1 MRTTT
6 LGELV
11 DEAGGIVQ
19 TGPFGSQLHAH
30 DYSNSGVAVV
40 MPQNIRNGRL
50 DHSSIAHVTTGRA
63 SGLSRHTLQ
72 AGDIVY
78 SRRGDVEKCALVL
91 ETDLPAMCGTGSLLV
106 RVPKSHFA
114 DSTFLAY
121 LLQTDEVRKWVRG
134 HAVGA
139 TMLNL
144 NTQILREVPLVLPP
158 LPKQQAIAEVLGALD
173 DKIAAN
179 RALVATADA
188 LARAFT
194 NECLADST
202 TTQLCDLATI
212 TMGSSPKGTSYNESG
227 EGVVL
232 YQGMKD
238 FGIRSPLPRVWTTE
252 PGRLAHAG
260 DILMSVRAPVGTL
273 NRATEEC
280 CIGRGLASLTA
291 HQPNALFH
299 LLLGQQTLFAPFNGD
314 GTIFG
319 SINKRQLHALPVRIP
334 SAGLTE
340 LEAKTAPLEAQVAS
354 ALSESATL
362 AALRDT
368 LLPALM
374 DGTLRVKDAERTVSE
389 AL

>member
-1 MRTTT
+1 MMQYAS
-6 LGELV
+6 LGELGV
-11 DEAGGIVQ
+11 MVLDCEHRTPSPAPAGHPYVAIPDIQQGRVVLETTRRITDED
-19 TGPFGSQLHAH
+19 L
-30 DYSNSGVAVV
+30 
-40 MPQNIRNGRL
+40 L
-50 DHSSIAHVTTGRA
+50 DWTRRTKPR
-63 SGLSRHTLQ
+63 
-72 AGDIVY
+72 AGDILVT
-78 SRRGDVEKCALVL
+78 RRGRVGDTAPIPTDDCAIGQNLVIL
-91 ETDLPAMCGTGSLLV
+91 RSDGTVIDQSFLRWATRGPAWQS
-106 RVPKSHFA
+106 
-114 DSTFLAY
+114 
-121 LLQTDEVRKWVRG
+121 EVDRLIN
-134 HAVGA
+134 VGA
-139 TMLNL
+139 VFSSLNVGD
-144 NTQILREVPLVLPP
+144 IGKMRIPVLP
-158 LPKQQAIAEVLGALD
+158 LPEQQAIAEVLGALD

-374 DGTLRVKDAERTVSE
+374 DGTLRVKDAEKTVSE

>member
-1 MRTTT
+1 MWPAVRLGDVTTKIRSGAT
-6 LGELV
+6 PRGGASGYTNSRIALIRSQNVLDNSMTHEGLAHIS
-11 DEAGGIVQ
+11 DEAAMKLANASVEKDDVLLNI
-19 TGPFGSQLHAH
+19 TGDSVARCCVMEEAFLPARVNQHVSIIRTESQL
-30 DYSNSGVAVV
+30 D
-40 MPQNIRNGRL
+40 PRF
-50 DHSSIAHVTTGRA
+50 
-63 SGLSRHTLQ
+63 LQ
-72 AGDIVY
+72 
-78 SRRGDVEKCALVL
+78 RALVNPEMKNHLLTISSGGTRNALTKSML
-91 ETDLPAMCGTGSLLV
+91 E
-106 RVPKSHFA
+106 
-114 DSTFLAY
+114 
-121 LLQTDEVRKWVRG
+121 
-134 HAVGA
+134 
-139 TMLNL
+139 NL
-144 NTQILREVPLVLPP
+144 EVPLPP
-158 LPKQQAIAEVLGALD
+158 LPEQQAIAEVLGALD

-299 LLLGQQTLFAPFNGD
+299 LLLEQQTLFAPFNGD

-334 SAGLTE
+334 SVGLTE

-374 DGTLRVKDAERTVSE
+374 DGTLRVKDAEKTVSE

>member
-1 MRTTT
+1 MQYAS
-6 LGELV
+6 LGELGV
-11 DEAGGIVQ
+11 MVLDCEHRTPSPAPAGHPYVAIPDIQQGRVVLETTRRITDED
-19 TGPFGSQLHAH
+19 L
-30 DYSNSGVAVV
+30 
-40 MPQNIRNGRL
+40 L
-50 DHSSIAHVTTGRA
+50 DWTRRTKPR
-63 SGLSRHTLQ
+63 
-72 AGDIVY
+72 AGDILVT
-78 SRRGDVEKCALVL
+78 RRGRVGDTAPIPTDDCAIGQNLV
-91 ETDLPAMCGTGSLLV
+91 
-106 RVPKSHFA
+106 
-114 DSTFLAY
+114 
-121 LLQTDEVRKWVRG
+121 
-134 HAVGA
+134 
-139 TMLNL
+139 
-144 NTQILREVPLVLPP
+144 ILRSDGTVIDQSFLRWATRGPAWQSEVDRLINVGDIGKMRIPVLP
-158 LPKQQAIAEVLGALD
+158 LPEQQAIAEVLGALD

-299 LLLGQQTLFAPFNGD
+299 LLLGQQTLLAPFNGD

>member
-1 MRTTT
+1 MQYAS
-6 LGELV
+6 LGELGV
-11 DEAGGIVQ
+11 MVLDCEHRTPSPAPAGHPYVAIPDIQQGRVVLETTRRITDED
-19 TGPFGSQLHAH
+19 L
-30 DYSNSGVAVV
+30 
-40 MPQNIRNGRL
+40 L
-50 DHSSIAHVTTGRA
+50 DWTRRTKPR
-63 SGLSRHTLQ
+63 
-72 AGDIVY
+72 AGDILVT
-78 SRRGDVEKCALVL
+78 RRGRVGDTAPIPTDDCAIGQNLVIL
-91 ETDLPAMCGTGSLLV
+91 RSDGTVIDQSFLRWATRGPAWQS
-106 RVPKSHFA
+106 
-114 DSTFLAY
+114 
-121 LLQTDEVRKWVRG
+121 EVDRLIN
-134 HAVGA
+134 VGA
-139 TMLNL
+139 VFSSLNVGD
-144 NTQILREVPLVLPP
+144 IGKMRIPVLP
-158 LPKQQAIAEVLGALD
+158 LPEQQAIAEVLGALD

-362 AALRDT
+362 AALGDT

>member
-1 MRTTT
+1 MQYAS
-6 LGELV
+6 LGELGV
-11 DEAGGIVQ
+11 MVLDCEHRTPSPAPAGHPYVAIPDIQQGRVVLEATRRITDED
-19 TGPFGSQLHAH
+19 L
-30 DYSNSGVAVV
+30 
-40 MPQNIRNGRL
+40 L
-50 DHSSIAHVTTGRA
+50 DWTRRTKPR
-63 SGLSRHTLQ
+63 
-72 AGDIVY
+72 AGDILVT
-78 SRRGDVEKCALVL
+78 RRGRVGDTAPIPTDDCAIGQNLVIL
-91 ETDLPAMCGTGSLLV
+91 RSDGTVIDQSFLRWATRGPAWQS
-106 RVPKSHFA
+106 
-114 DSTFLAY
+114 
-121 LLQTDEVRKWVRG
+121 EVDRLIN
-134 HAVGA
+134 VGA
-139 TMLNL
+139 VFSSLNVGD
-144 NTQILREVPLVLPP
+144 IGKMRIPVLP
-158 LPKQQAIAEVLGALD
+158 LPEQQAIAEVLGALD

-299 LLLGQQTLFAPFNGD
+299 LLLGQQTLLAPFNGD

>member
-1 MRTTT
+1 MQYAS
-6 LGELV
+6 LGELGV
-11 DEAGGIVQ
+11 MVLDCEHRTPSPAPAGHPYVAIPDIQQGRVVLETTRRITDEA
-19 TGPFGSQLHAH
+19 L
-30 DYSNSGVAVV
+30 
-40 MPQNIRNGRL
+40 L
-50 DHSSIAHVTTGRA
+50 DWTRRTKPR
-63 SGLSRHTLQ
+63 
-72 AGDIVY
+72 AGDILVT
-78 SRRGDVEKCALVL
+78 RRGRVGDTAPIPTDDCAIGQNLVIL
-91 ETDLPAMCGTGSLLV
+91 RSDGTVIDQSFLRWATRGPAWQS
-106 RVPKSHFA
+106 
-114 DSTFLAY
+114 
-121 LLQTDEVRKWVRG
+121 EVDRLIN
-134 HAVGA
+134 VGA
-139 TMLNL
+139 VFSSLNVGD
-144 NTQILREVPLVLPP
+144 IGKMRIPVLP
-158 LPKQQAIAEVLGALD
+158 LPEQQAIAEVLGALD

-299 LLLGQQTLFAPFNGD
+299 LLLGQQTLLAPFNGD

>member
-1 MRTTT
+1 MQYAS
-6 LGELV
+6 LGELGV
-11 DEAGGIVQ
+11 MVLDCEHRTPSPAPAGHPYVAIPDIQQGRVVLETTRRITDED
-19 TGPFGSQLHAH
+19 L
-30 DYSNSGVAVV
+30 
-40 MPQNIRNGRL
+40 L
-50 DHSSIAHVTTGRA
+50 DWTRRTKPR
-63 SGLSRHTLQ
+63 
-72 AGDIVY
+72 AGDILVT
-78 SRRGDVEKCALVL
+78 RRGRVGDTAPIPTDDCAIGQKLVIL
-91 ETDLPAMCGTGSLLV
+91 RSDGTVIDQSFLRWATRGPAWQS
-106 RVPKSHFA
+106 
-114 DSTFLAY
+114 
-121 LLQTDEVRKWVRG
+121 EVDRLIN
-134 HAVGA
+134 VGA
-139 TMLNL
+139 VFSSLNVGD
-144 NTQILREVPLVLPP
+144 IGKMRIPVLP
-158 LPKQQAIAEVLGALD
+158 LPEQQAIAEVLGALD

>member
-1 MRTTT
+1 MQYAS
-6 LGELV
+6 LGELGV
-11 DEAGGIVQ
+11 MVLDCEHRTPSPAPAGHPYVAIPDIQQGRVVLETTRRITDED
-19 TGPFGSQLHAH
+19 L
-30 DYSNSGVAVV
+30 
-40 MPQNIRNGRL
+40 L
-50 DHSSIAHVTTGRA
+50 DWTRRTKPR
-63 SGLSRHTLQ
+63 
-72 AGDIVY
+72 AGDILVT
-78 SRRGDVEKCALVL
+78 RRGRVGDTAPIPTDDCAIGQNLVIL
-91 ETDLPAMCGTGSLLV
+91 RSDGTVIDQSFLRWATRGPAWQS
-106 RVPKSHFA
+106 
-114 DSTFLAY
+114 
-121 LLQTDEVRKWVRG
+121 EVDRLIN
-134 HAVGA
+134 VGA
-139 TMLNL
+139 VFSSLNVGD
-144 NTQILREVPLVLPP
+144 IGKMRIPVLP
-158 LPKQQAIAEVLGALD
+158 LPEQQAIAEVLGALD

-299 LLLGQQTLFAPFNGD
+299 LLLGQQTLLAPFNGD

-354 ALSESATL
+354 ALSESTTL

>member
-1 MRTTT
+1 MQYAS
-6 LGELV
+6 LGELGV
-11 DEAGGIVQ
+11 VVLDCEHRTPSPAPAGHPYVAIPDIQQGRVVLETTRRITDED
-19 TGPFGSQLHAH
+19 L
-30 DYSNSGVAVV
+30 
-40 MPQNIRNGRL
+40 L
-50 DHSSIAHVTTGRA
+50 DWTRRTKPR
-63 SGLSRHTLQ
+63 
-72 AGDIVY
+72 AGDILVT
-78 SRRGDVEKCALVL
+78 RRGRVGDTAPIPTDDCAIGQNLVIL
-91 ETDLPAMCGTGSLLV
+91 RSDGTVIDQSFLRWATRGPAWQS
-106 RVPKSHFA
+106 
-114 DSTFLAY
+114 
-121 LLQTDEVRKWVRG
+121 EVDRLIN
-134 HAVGA
+134 VGA
-139 TMLNL
+139 VFSSLNVGD
-144 NTQILREVPLVLPP
+144 IGKMRIPVLP
-158 LPKQQAIAEVLGALD
+158 LPEQQAIAEVLGALD

-374 DGTLRVKDAERTVSE
+374 NGTLRVKDAERTVSE

>member
-1 MRTTT
+1 MQYAS
-6 LGELV
+6 LGELGV
-11 DEAGGIVQ
+11 MVLDCEHRTPSPAPAGHPYVAIPDIQQGRVVLETTRRITDED
-19 TGPFGSQLHAH
+19 L
-30 DYSNSGVAVV
+30 
-40 MPQNIRNGRL
+40 L
-50 DHSSIAHVTTGRA
+50 DWTRRTKPR
-63 SGLSRHTLQ
+63 
-72 AGDIVY
+72 AGDILVT
-78 SRRGDVEKCALVL
+78 RRGRVGDTAPIPTDDCAIGQNLVIL
-91 ETDLPAMCGTGSLLV
+91 RSDGTVIDQSFLRWATRGPAWQS
-106 RVPKSHFA
+106 
-114 DSTFLAY
+114 
-121 LLQTDEVRKWVRG
+121 EVDRLIN
-134 HAVGA
+134 VGA
-139 TMLNL
+139 VFSSLNVGD
-144 NTQILREVPLVLPP
+144 IGKMRIPVLP
-158 LPKQQAIAEVLGALD
+158 LPEQQAIAEVLGALD

>member
-1 MRTTT
+1 MQYAS
-6 LGELV
+6 LGELGV
-11 DEAGGIVQ
+11 MVLDCEHRTPSPAPAGHPYVAIPDIQQGRVVLETTRRITDED
-19 TGPFGSQLHAH
+19 L
-30 DYSNSGVAVV
+30 
-40 MPQNIRNGRL
+40 L
-50 DHSSIAHVTTGRA
+50 DWTRRTKPR
-63 SGLSRHTLQ
+63 
-72 AGDIVY
+72 AGDILVT
-78 SRRGDVEKCALVL
+78 RRGRVGDTAPIPTDDCAIGQNLVIL
-91 ETDLPAMCGTGSLLV
+91 RSDGTVIDQSFLRWATRGPAWQS
-106 RVPKSHFA
+106 
-114 DSTFLAY
+114 
-121 LLQTDEVRKWVRG
+121 EVDRLIN
-134 HAVGA
+134 VGA
-139 TMLNL
+139 VFSSLNVGD
-144 NTQILREVPLVLPP
+144 IGKMRIPVLP
-158 LPKQQAIAEVLGALD
+158 LPEQQAIAEVLGALD

-299 LLLGQQTLFAPFNGD
+299 LLLGQQTLLAPFNGD

-340 LEAKTAPLEAQVAS
+340 LEAKTAPLEAQVAR

>member
-1 MRTTT
+1 MLETTRRITDEDLLDWTRRTK
-6 LGELV
+6 
-11 DEAGGIVQ
+11 
-19 TGPFGSQLHAH
+19 P
-30 DYSNSGVAVV
+30 
-40 MPQNIRNGRL
+40 R
-50 DHSSIAHVTTGRA
+50 
-63 SGLSRHTLQ
+63 
-72 AGDIVY
+72 AGDILVT
-78 SRRGDVEKCALVL
+78 RRGRVGDTAPIPTDDCAIGQNLVIL
-91 ETDLPAMCGTGSLLV
+91 RSDGTVIDQSFLRWATRGPAWQS
-106 RVPKSHFA
+106 
-114 DSTFLAY
+114 
-121 LLQTDEVRKWVRG
+121 EVDRLIN
-134 HAVGA
+134 VGA
-139 TMLNL
+139 VFSSLNVGD
-144 NTQILREVPLVLPP
+144 IGKMRIPVLP
-158 LPKQQAIAEVLGALD
+158 LPEQQAIAEVLGALD

-374 DGTLRVKDAERTVSE
+374 DGTLRVKDAEKTVSE

>member
-1 MRTTT
+1 MQYAS
-6 LGELV
+6 LGELGV
-11 DEAGGIVQ
+11 MVLDCEHRTPSPAPAGHPYVAIPDIQQGRVVLETTRRITDED
-19 TGPFGSQLHAH
+19 L
-30 DYSNSGVAVV
+30 
-40 MPQNIRNGRL
+40 L
-50 DHSSIAHVTTGRA
+50 DWTRRTKPR
-63 SGLSRHTLQ
+63 
-72 AGDIVY
+72 AGDILVT
-78 SRRGDVEKCALVL
+78 RRGRVGDTAPIPTDDCAIGQNLVIL
-91 ETDLPAMCGTGSLLV
+91 RSDGTVIDQSFLRWATRGPAWQS
-106 RVPKSHFA
+106 
-114 DSTFLAY
+114 
-121 LLQTDEVRKWVRG
+121 EVDRLIN
-134 HAVGA
+134 VGA
-139 TMLNL
+139 VFSSLNVGD
-144 NTQILREVPLVLPP
+144 IGKMRIPVLP
-158 LPKQQAIAEVLGALD
+158 LPEQQAIAEVLGALD

-374 DGTLRVKDAERTVSE
+374 DGTLRVKDAEKTVSE

>member
-1 MRTTT
+1 MQYAS
-6 LGELV
+6 LGELGV
-11 DEAGGIVQ
+11 MVLDCEHRTPSPAPAGHPYVAIPDIQQGRVVLETTRRITDED
-19 TGPFGSQLHAH
+19 L
-30 DYSNSGVAVV
+30 
-40 MPQNIRNGRL
+40 L
-50 DHSSIAHVTTGRA
+50 DWTRRTKPR
-63 SGLSRHTLQ
+63 
-72 AGDIVY
+72 AGDILVT
-78 SRRGDVEKCALVL
+78 RRGRVGDTAPIPTDDCAIGQNLVIL
-91 ETDLPAMCGTGSLLV
+91 RSDGTVIDQSFLRWATRGPAWQS
-106 RVPKSHFA
+106 
-114 DSTFLAY
+114 
-121 LLQTDEVRKWVRG
+121 EVDRLIN
-134 HAVGA
+134 VGA
-139 TMLNL
+139 VFSSLNVGD
-144 NTQILREVPLVLPP
+144 IGKMRIPVLP
-158 LPKQQAIAEVLGALD
+158 LPEQQAIAEVLGALD

-299 LLLGQQTLFAPFNGD
+299 LLLGQQTLLAPFNGD

-374 DGTLRVKDAERTVSE
+374 DGTLRVKDAERTVGE